1 MAKKV
6 VATLQTKG
14 KDFAKI
20 IRMAKSSKT
29 GAYTFVE
36 KVVPNDQVTKALSKK

>member
-36 KVVPNDQVTKALSKK
+36 KIVPNDQVGKALSKK